1 MHLITICQLTYVKWH
16 VSTINRC
23 HMSTNICQLTVKFL
37 RHKVLKIIQSGGFF
51 GSLLSKLAGPLIKV
65 VVIFT
70 KNILAPL
77 GITAAAAAID
87 AGIKKN
93 MVQGQ

>member
-37 RHKVLKIIQSGGFF
+37 RHKILKMIQSGGFL
-51 GSLLSKLAGPLIKV
+51 GSLLSKLAGPLIKEA
-65 VVIFT
+65 VIFT